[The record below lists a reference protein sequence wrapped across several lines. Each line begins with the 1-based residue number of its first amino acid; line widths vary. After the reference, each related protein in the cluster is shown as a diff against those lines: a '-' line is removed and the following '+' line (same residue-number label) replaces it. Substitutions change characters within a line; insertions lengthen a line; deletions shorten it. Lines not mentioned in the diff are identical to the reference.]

1 MNTRLTRTV
10 GSVSM
15 LLAVVLGLAF
25 LGRSTLRLFDDGT
38 VCAKTGFWV
47 NAKLDGGLPVEAG
60 VEASSSQARLCQQD
74 PSFAQRAA
82 GVGDELTW
90 GLFAAVALVML
101 ALLMK
106 AIVKNGPFTNSAAQ
120 HLTRL
125 GWAVTLGAPLAS
137 LLTGWSHGWLVQSM
151 APVVGS
157 DVRMDGPLELI
168 VPGLAALILGKIMRQ
183 GVAMRE
189 DLEGT
194 V

>member
-15 LLAVVLGLAF
+15 LLAVVFGLAYAA
-25 LGRSTLRLFDDGT
+25 RSTLRLIDDGT

-47 NAKLDGGLPVEAG
+47 NAKLEGGLPVGAG
-60 VEASSSQARLCQQD
+60 VEASSSQANLCQQD
-74 PSFAQRAA
+74 PSFAQRMA

-90 GLFAAVALVML
+90 GLFAAVALLMF
-101 ALLMK
+101 ALLLK
-106 AIVKNGPFTNSAAQ
+106 AIVENGPFTDAAAR

-125 GWAVTLGAPLAS
+125 GWVVTLGAPLAS
-137 LLTGWSHGWLVQSM
+137 LVTGWSHAWLVDSM
-151 APVVGS
+151 APMVGI
-157 DVRMDGPLELI
+157 DMHTDGPLEL
-168 VPGLAALILGKIMRQ
+168 VVAGLAALILGKIMRQ